1 MPVANYSHVGAYV
14 PSYDTGYAQPNQVW
28 NRQLA
33 QAGVNDD
40 PNSWWSAG
48 NKTMA
53 KATPGYTPQK
63 GPSDWDVFRQN
74 FGGGFAKESDY
85 NNWRIE
91 QQRERTLGDFVN
103 RMSASDPATAQYS
116 AKMGGDYDKYKG
128 NLDAYLAQRGP
139 QMDTSNRFEAGL
151 SANEGRLSA
160 LLTDPNSIQ
169 NTAAYKFR
177 VNQGLDALNRQLGA
191 RGLLNSGNRL
201 AETTKYGQDMASQ
214 EYDNQFG
221 RLRDLVQSY
230 SQNWL
235 GDKNANTARYSAES
249 NAWNQRGNLLKDIYG
264 QAQQGVTSAA
274 KIGSDQRIGWANAW
288 ANQAPKA
295 QQWAL
300 GSV

>member
-1 MPVANYSHVGAYV
+1 MAYE
-14 PSYDTGYAQPNQVW
+14 SNAFGGKTWSDTRGGYLPPEQVW
-28 NRQLA
+28 NRHLA
-33 QAGVNDD
+33 QAGVQNDKL
-40 PNSWWSAG
+40 NYWSKA
-48 NKTMA
+48 NEVNAHNYNLPA
-53 KATPGYTPQK
+53 KP
-63 GPSDWDVFRQN
+63 GPSDWSEFRQN

-85 NNWRIE
+85 NNWRLG

-103 RMSASDPATAQYS
+103 RMSASDPATAQFS

-128 NLDAYLAQRGP
+128 NLDAHLAQRGP

-264 QAQQGVTSAA
+264 QAQQGVTNAA
-274 KIGSDQRIGWANAW
+274 KIGADQRIGWANAW
-288 ANQAPKA
+288 TNQAPKA

-300 GSV
+300 GST